1 MRTITGAKKRGRPPL
16 DQSVR
21 RYKALWVRLREGE
34 HEQLKAK
41 AAGAGVSVASYIRE
55 HVLEKE
61 E

>member
-1 MRTITGAKKRGRPPL
+1 MEKRRIKRGRPPL

-34 HEQLKAK
+34 YDELKAK
-41 AAGAGVSVASYIRE
+41 AAEAGVSVASYIRE

-61 E
+61 K